1 MLIQPEPG
9 LAIWTTLTF
18 LLLVFVLGKFAWK
31 PILAMLSEREKV
43 IQAALDDSKKARDEA
58 ELLMEKNR
66 AILADAQNQAN
77 ELLEK
82 ARRDAE
88 TRRAEMAEKARQEA
102 ETLLARSREE
112 IERQQRAALKEIR
125 GEVADLA
132 IGAATRLVGQN
143 MDAEQHRRL
152 IDEYFAGLP
161 GRTGQPS

>member
-31 PILAMLSEREKV
+31 PILAMLSEREKT
-43 IQAALDDSKKARDEA
+43 IQAALDDSKKARVEA
-58 ELLMEKNR
+58 ESLMEKNR

-88 TRRAEMAEKARQEA
+88 ARRAEMDEKTRQEA
-102 ETLLARSREE
+102 EALLARSREE

-132 IGAATRLVGQN
+132 IGAASRLIGQT
-143 MDAEQHRRL
+143 MDADQHRRL
-152 IDEYFAGLP
+152 IDEYFAAFP
-161 GRTGQPS
+161 GQGGQPS